1 MNRMTWVDNLR
12 GMSIIAVIFLHSTI
26 AVAGNA
32 GHLTGLTQVINH
44 LLEPIRLGLMF
55 FVSGLF
61 VESGLKKGKELFLR
75 NKVKSILYPFVI
87 WVAIYGGL
95 KIIFN
100 SRSNNPQSPLNI
112 ILSHLS
118 GGGDITWFLHSLFIF
133 FLIIPFVRRIPI
145 YLVIPVSLALSSL
158 LPEIPSDSIFSGF
171 DNSHIN
177 KSLYLFPFF
186 YLADWLVNRKMNV
199 LDVSTTPK
207 ILITSLLAF
216 VVLSGVDLFI
226 GAPDRAWQ
234 APLALL
240 SIPFFVWIAAYSN
253 IALITFIGANSIVFY
268 LSHYL
273 AIQAFAKVIK
283 VHSESLWFHDALF
296 FAAFASAL
304 AVPGVIC
311 LMRKFGLLNF
321 LFTMKKKSPESVRA
335 TS

>member
-32 GHLTGLTQVINH
+32 GHLTGVTQAVNQ

-61 VESGLKKGKELFLR
+61 VESGLNKGKELFLR

-87 WVAIYGGL
+87 WVVIYGGL
-95 KIIFN
+95 KLLFN

-112 ILSHLS
+112 LLSHLS

-133 FLIIPFVRRIPI
+133 FLIIPLVRRIPI
-145 YLVIPVSLALSSL
+145 YLVIPTALALSSL
-158 LPEIPSDSIFSGF
+158 LPEIPSDSIFAGF
-171 DNSHIN
+171 DNSHVN

-186 YLADWLVNRKMNV
+186 YLADWLVRRKMSV
-199 LDVSTTPK
+199 LDVSVTPR
-207 ILITSLLAF
+207 ILLTSLLAF
-216 VVLSGVDLFI
+216 VVLSCIDLFI

-240 SIPFFVWIAAYSN
+240 SVPFFVWLAAYSN

-273 AIQAFAKVIK
+273 AIQAFAKLIK
-283 VHSESLWFHDALF
+283 FRSESLWFHDALF
-296 FAAFASAL
+296 LAAFATAL
-304 AVPGVIC
+304 ALPGVIC
-311 LMRKFGLLNF
+311 LVRRFGMLNF
-321 LFTMKKKSPESVRA
+321 LFTMKKKAPENRPV
-335 TS
+335 TP